1 SEGSGRCSFG
11 GDPPKAGS
19 ETDRATFAPNPAQSS
34 DINFVMLTFVTDSAF
49 TKTTLDRWAF
59 SIP

>member
-1 SEGSGRCSFG
+1 VEI
-11 GDPPKAGS
+11 PPKAGS

-34 DINFVMLTFVTDSAF
+34 DINFVMLTFAPDSDF
-49 TKTTLDRWAF
+49 TNMPLDRWAF